1 MAATV
6 RAAAFSCVHAPFFDK
21 EAQRWLNQKVSGLK
35 LDYLICL
42 GDLLEADAASV
53 HPGESEHSLEH
64 EYQSAAGFLT
74 GAREAADNDRCQF
87 IWLLGNHDANI
98 QKRDPRR
105 VPKPLR
111 SLLDW
116 NKHNAEFAKW
126 RQIPYL
132 KGREGCFELG
142 QTIFTHGF
150 DAGAASDENEAIQF
164 NNYCGGHGHRL
175 VVRGHTHRPR
185 VVTQAMRTRT
195 IPLPLWYCNAGT
207 MGPLKPDY
215 MERKDTSQWGSALV
229 VVETKMGRACQPAR
243 NWDAQVLIH
252 KMGA

>member
-126 RQIPYL
+126 RQSWVRRSSRTALTPEQRRMRMKQSSSTTTAAATVTDWSFAAIPTDP
-132 KGREGCFELG
+132 E
-142 QTIFTHGF
+142 
-150 DAGAASDENEAIQF
+150 
-164 NNYCGGHGHRL
+164 
-175 VVRGHTHRPR
+175 
-185 VVTQAMRTRT
+185 
-195 IPLPLWYCNAGT
+195 
-207 MGPLKPDY
+207 
-215 MERKDTSQWGSALV
+215 
-229 VVETKMGRACQPAR
+229 
-243 NWDAQVLIH
+243 
-252 KMGA
+252 